1 MTNINESHLAKIMS
15 RVAQIGA
22 SDSDS
27 DEVKLQKTV
36 SNFSLIFGAIPV
48 QTFLGITYLAFDES
62 LTASILFGSSVIT
75 CFLLLLHGRHKI
87 SYDLYK
93 FITLTTA
100 YISPF
105 FSTLL
110 LGGIVESSFVIIWG
124 LVGPMFALVL
134 YTPKQAVIWFFA
146 FCTLVIICVVAQPYL
161 NLHNNI
167 PLTWQTIIAAF
178 NAINIGGMVFGALTL
193 FVLQKEVA
201 FRLLNLEKGKSES
214 LLLNILPKDIA
225 DFLKNEPKVFADQYE
240 QTSILFADVVDFT
253 TLSSGMRPIELV
265 EILNQVFSHFDDL
278 VDKYGLE
285 KIKTIGDCYMV
296 ASGIPRSRTDH
307 AQAIASL
314 ALDMLH
320 YVEKNQVGGKAISLR
335 IGINSGPV
343 VAGVI
348 GRKKFIYDLW
358 GDAVNVAS
366 RMESSG
372 KAGAIQI
379 TKSTYDLIKEDFVC
393 EPQAKVNVK
402 GKGETEVW
410 HLKGSRITATTL
422 SSIR

>member
-1 MTNINESHLAKIMS
+1 MSGGAKNRLRNAMAALA
-15 RVAQIGA
+15 RIGL
-22 SDSDS
+22 SDADS
-27 DEVKLQKTV
+27 DEVRMQKTI
-36 SNFSLIFGAIPV
+36 SNFSMVLGAIPV
-48 QTFLGITYLAFDES
+48 QLFLGVVYLGFNEH
-62 LTASILFGSSVIT
+62 LTASILFGSAAASIVLLFFHRSRVIN
-75 CFLLLLHGRHKI
+75 
-87 SYDLYK
+87 YDLYK
-93 FITLTTA
+93 FITLATA

-105 FSTLL
+105 FSTLI
-110 LGGIVESSFVIIWG
+110 LGGIVQSSFVIMWG

-134 YTPKQAVIWFFA
+134 YKPRQAAYWFLF
-146 FCTLVIICVVAQPYL
+146 FCILAVVCVLAQPYL
-161 NLHNNI
+161 RPENNI
-167 PLTWQTIIAAF
+167 PLQWQVILAAF
-178 NAINIGGMVFGALTL
+178 NAINIAGMVFGALL
-193 FVLQKEVA
+193 FFVLQRDAA
-201 FRLLNLEKGKSES
+201 FQLLNIEKGKSES

-240 QTSILFADVVDFT
+240 ETSILFADVVDFT
-253 TLSSGMRPIELV
+253 TLSSEMKPIELV

-296 ASGIPRSRTDH
+296 ASGIPRSRRDH
-307 AQAIASL
+307 AHAIASL
-314 ALDMLH
+314 ALEMQH
-320 YVEKNQVGGKAISLR
+320 YVEKNQVGGHHLSFR

-372 KAGAIQI
+372 QAGVIQI
-379 TKSTYDLIKEDFVC
+379 TRNTYELIKNDFIC
-393 EPQAKVNVK
+393 ENHAKVHVK

-410 HLKGSRITATTL
+410 HLIGAKVAVPSLNSAR
-422 SSIR
+422 